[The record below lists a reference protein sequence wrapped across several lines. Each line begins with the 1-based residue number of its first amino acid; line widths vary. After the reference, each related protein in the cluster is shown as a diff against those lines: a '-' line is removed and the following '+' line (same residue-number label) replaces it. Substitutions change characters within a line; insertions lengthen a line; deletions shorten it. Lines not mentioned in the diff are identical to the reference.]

1 MTPSRPEVT
10 TPLTDFAG
18 LYRDHAAAVHRFAVY
33 LSGDPPLA
41 DDLVSEAFVR
51 VWTARERLEL
61 TTVRG
66 YLFAIVRNLLLQH
79 LQRERRH
86 APLDERI
93 ADMRP
98 DPEVRAS
105 DQGRLEAVLGAL
117 RDLPEVDRAAVLM
130 RADDQLPY
138 QEIAAALHISVAA
151 AKVKVHRARL
161 KLAEALEPRGARP

>member
-1 MTPSRPEVT
+1 MKPSRPEVT
-10 TPLTDFAG
+10 TPLTDFAS

-51 VWTARERLEL
+51 VWTARGRLEL

-66 YLFAIVRNLLLQH
+66 YLFAIVRNLHLQH

-86 APLDERI
+86 SPLDERMT
-93 ADMRP
+93 DRRP
-98 DPEVRAS
+98 NPELRAS
-105 DQGRLEAVLGAL
+105 DQSRLQAVLSAL
-117 RDLPEVDRAAVLM
+117 HDLPEVDRAAVLM
-130 RADDQLPY
+130 RADDELPY
-138 QEIAAALHISVAA
+138 QEIAAALRISVAA

-161 KLAEALEPRGARP
+161 KLAEALETRGARR